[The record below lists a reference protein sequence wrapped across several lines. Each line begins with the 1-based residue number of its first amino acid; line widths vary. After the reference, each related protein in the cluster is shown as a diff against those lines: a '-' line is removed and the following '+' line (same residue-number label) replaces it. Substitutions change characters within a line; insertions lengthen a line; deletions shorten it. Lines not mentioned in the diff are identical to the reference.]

1 MVDTLRNLGTTRL
14 LVTGGVVVSLLAL
27 FFFLATRLTTPSMA
41 LLYSDLSM
49 SDSGRIVQKLES
61 MQVPHEIRGNGTS
74 ILVPSDQVARLRMA
88 IAQEGLPSGGSMG
101 YEIFDRSESLGTSS
115 FVLNINHLR
124 ALEGELQ
131 RTIGSLNYVKTARV
145 HLALPKRELFS
156 RDQQEPTASVVL
168 QMNGGRRLDKGEVQA
183 IQNLVAAAV
192 PRLKP
197 NRISIID
204 GQGTLLSRAR
214 EDGATGADGNGTSA
228 DEIKSTYEARYS
240 RMIEEMLERV
250 VGPGRVR
257 AEVTADMDFDRIST
271 TSETFDPDGQVVRST
286 QNVEETARS
295 RDGDTPNAPVSVA
308 SNIPAPLS
316 QGNQPPASTPGAS
329 SQTNRNEETVNY
341 EISRTTKTHVRESG
355 IIKRVSVAVVVDGTY
370 TGESGQRT
378 YQPRSAEDLEQLA
391 KLVRSAVGYDEA
403 RGDKV
408 ELVNMRFI
416 QGAEVFEEP
425 TRPLFGLEK
434 NDYIRI
440 AELATIG
447 IVAILVI
454 LLVVRPLMRRLL
466 ESIPD
471 AIASSKNLLADA
483 SAAAARP
490 ALPPVGGMGGMGNL
504 LPAGALGGAGG
515 NLGEAS
521 IDINQVEGRVRESSV
536 KKISEIV
543 DKHPEEAV
551 NIIRNWMYRES

>member
-14 LVTGGVVVSLLAL
+14 LITGGVVVSLLAL
-27 FFFLATRLTTPSMA
+27 FFFLATRLTTPNMA

-49 SDSGRIVQKLES
+49 SDSGRIVQKLETL
-61 MQVPHEIRGNGTS
+61 QVPYEIRGNGTS
-74 ILVPSDQVARLRMA
+74 IMVPADQVARLRMA
-88 IAQEGLPSGGSMG
+88 VAQDGLPSGGSMG

-168 QMNGGRRLDKGEVQA
+168 QMNGGRRLDKGEVQG

-214 EDGATGADGNGTSA
+214 EDGANGGDGNGNGA
-228 DEIKSTYEARYS
+228 DEIKAAYEARYT

-271 TSETFDPDGQVVRST
+271 TSEIFDPDGQVVRST
-286 QNVEETARS
+286 QNVEETART
-295 RDGDTPNAPVSVA
+295 RDADTPNAPVSVA

-316 QGNQPPASTPGAS
+316 QGNQPASTTPGAS
-329 SQTNRNEETVNY
+329 TQSNRNEETINY

-370 TGESGQRT
+370 VGESGQRT

-408 ELVNMRFI
+408 ELVNLRFV
-416 QGAEVFEEP
+416 QGVEVFDEP

-483 SAAAARP
+483 SAAASRP
-490 ALPPVGGMGGMGNL
+490 ALPPAGGMGNL

-551 NIIRNWMYRES
+551 NIIRNWMYREN

>member
-41 LLYSDLSM
+41 LLYGDLSM

>member
-1 MVDTLRNLGTTRL
+1 MVETLRNLGTTRL
-14 LVTGGVVVSLLAL
+14 LITAGVVVTLLGL
-27 FFFLATRLTTPSMA
+27 FFFLATRLTSPTMA

-61 MQVPHEIRGNGTS
+61 MQVPHEIGGNGTS

-88 IAQEGLPSGGSMG
+88 IAQEGLPSGGNMG

-124 ALEGELQ
+124 ALEGELS
-131 RTIGSLNYVKTARV
+131 RTIGSLNYVKSARV
-145 HLALPKRELFS
+145 HLALPKRELFT

-197 NRISIID
+197 NRISIVD
-204 GQGTLLSRAR
+204 GQGTLLARAR
-214 EDGATGADGNGTSA
+214 EDGTGVEGSGTSA
-228 DEIKSTYEARYS
+228 EEIKSTYEARS
-240 RMIEEMLERV
+240 ARMIEEMLERV

-286 QNVEETARS
+286 QNVEETNRS
-295 RDGDTPNAPVSVA
+295 RDADTPNNTVSVA

-316 QGNQPPASTPGAS
+316 QGNQPQPSSTPGAN
-329 SQTNRNEETVNY
+329 SQSNRNEETVNY

-355 IIKRVSVAVVVDGTY
+355 VIKRVSVAVVVDGTY
-370 TGESGQRT
+370 GDAGNGQRS
-378 YQPRSAEDLEQLA
+378 YQPRSAEELEQLA
-391 KLVRSAVGYDEA
+391 KLVRSAVGYDET

-408 ELVNMRFI
+408 ELVNLRFI
-416 QGAEVFEEP
+416 QDTDVFEDAA
-425 TRPLFGLEK
+425 RPLFGLEK

-440 AELATIG
+440 AELATIA

-454 LLVVRPLMRRLL
+454 LLVIRPLVKRLL

-471 AIASSKNLLADA
+471 AIASGKNLLTDA
-483 SAAAARP
+483 SAGARP
-490 ALPPVGGMGGMGNL
+490 ALPPMAAPAGLVTAGAMGGV
-504 LPAGALGGAGG
+504 
-515 NLGEAS
+515 LGESA
-521 IDINQVEGRVRESSV
+521 IDMNQVEGRVRESSV

-543 DKHPEEAV
+543 DRHPEEAV
-551 NIIRNWMYRES
+551 NIIRNWMYRET

>member
-1 MVDTLRNLGTTRL
+1 MVDTLRNLGNTRL
-14 LVTGGVVVSLLAL
+14 LITGGVVVSLLAL

-61 MQVPHEIRGNGTS
+61 MQVPHEIRGNGSS
-74 ILVPSDQVARLRMA
+74 IMVPSDQVARLRMA

-131 RTIGSLNYVKTARV
+131 RTIGSLNYVKSARV

-168 QMNGGRRLDKGEVQA
+168 QMNGGRRLDKGEVTA

-214 EDGATGADGNGTSA
+214 EDGTAGTDGNGNSA
-228 DEIKSTYEARYS
+228 DEIKSTYEARAS

-286 QNVEETARS
+286 QNVEESARS
-295 RDGDTPNAPVSVA
+295 RDADTPNAPVSVA

-316 QGNQPPASTPGAS
+316 QGNQPPPASTPGAS
-329 SQTNRNEETVNY
+329 TQSNRNEETVNY

-355 IIKRVSVAVVVDGTY
+355 VVKRVSVAVVVDGTY

-490 ALPPVGGMGGMGNL
+490 ALPPAGGMSGMGNL
-504 LPAGALGGAGG
+504 LPAGMGGIGG
-515 NLGEAS
+515 NMGEAA

-536 KKISEIV
+536 RKISEIV

-551 NIIRNWMYRES
+551 NIIRNWMYREN